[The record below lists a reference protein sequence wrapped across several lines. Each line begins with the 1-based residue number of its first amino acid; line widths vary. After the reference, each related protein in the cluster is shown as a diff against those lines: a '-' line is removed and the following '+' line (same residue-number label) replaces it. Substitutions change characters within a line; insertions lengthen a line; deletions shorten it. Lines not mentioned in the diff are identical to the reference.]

1 MSGILIDYH
10 KFYEVFS
17 DAKASTL
24 PPHQPYDLQIS
35 LEEGAKLFHGP
46 IYSLSPPELTAL
58 QEFLEDH
65 IWNGFICPT
74 KSPWGSLVL
83 FVKKKDG
90 SLCLCIDFC
99 ALNKVTE
106 KDHYPLPLITDL
118 LNAPGPTRIYT
129 KIDLKHAYH
138 LVHIVEGDK
147 PKMAFRT
154 RYGSFKWR
162 VMPFGLSNAPA
173 AFQRSIN
180 DVLEGLLD
188 IVGGIMIRY

>member
-58 QEFLEDH
+58 REFLEDH

-83 FVKKKDG
+83 FVKKKG
-90 SLCLCIDFC
+90 WEIPM
-99 ALNKVTE
+99 E
-106 KDHYPLPLITDL
+106 IWW
-118 LNAPGPTRIYT
+118 GR
-129 KIDLKHAYH
+129 
-138 LVHIVEGDK
+138 
-147 PKMAFRT
+147 
-154 RYGSFKWR
+154 
-162 VMPFGLSNAPA
+162 
-173 AFQRSIN
+173 
-180 DVLEGLLD
+180 
-188 IVGGIMIRY
+188 